1 MDFVKIKHMVRENG
15 DKVIFMENGEPE
27 LVMMSFV
34 EYEKLARLHLSE
46 AKERVHAERHVTMQ
60 TTLNPVLDDGALHS
74 AAHMNTNNEATL
86 RQDRRAFTPPLS
98 QERAGFK
105 DGVKTNEQLPKEVE
119 DDTMHETEFLA
130 PVESVQVRV
139 ASLNGYDRIGG
150 LAVEESR
157 HAADIRL
164 EDLPI

>member
-1 MDFVKIKHMVRENG
+1 MDFAKIKHMVRENG
-15 DKVIFMENGEPE
+15 DKIIFMEHGEPE

-46 AKERVHAERHVTMQ
+46 AKERVHVERHATMQ
-60 TTLNPVLDDGALHS
+60 TTL
-74 AAHMNTNNEATL
+74 
-86 RQDRRAFTPPLS
+86 
-98 QERAGFK
+98 
-105 DGVKTNEQLPKEVE
+105 KTNEQLPKEVE

-130 PVESVQVRV
+130 PVQTVPVRA
-139 ASLNGYDRIGG
+139 ASFSGYDRIGE